1 MTTSWAHAVR
11 GDWPRA
17 GRTNAGGAVLAAIA
31 LLAAPW
37 LAVSAACGRWWIGSP
52 DERGLA
58 GAALGV
64 VALTLADWMY
74 RLMSG

>member
-1 MTTSWAHAVR
+1 MR
-11 GDWPRA
+11 GEWLGA
-17 GRTNAGGAVLAAIA
+17 GRSNAGGAALAAIA

-37 LAVSAACGRWWIGSP
+37 LAISAARGRWWIGAPS
-52 DERGLA
+52 ERSMA

-74 RLMSG
+74 RLWSG